1 MNPITSIRD
10 ARLLG
15 IPEKIIA
22 ALPASEGI
30 PGADEIRP
38 LILQRNECPDEE
50 VEAIDR
56 QIIEICLAIPLP
68 SASEWLEMGRQ
79 DYAGRSIQ
87 EHLRGVLHYA
97 GLTGGAAAEIIG
109 IDARTFR
116 RYIQPEDQ
124 QGHKPMP
131 YPAWFTLL
139 ACVRR
144 QS

>member
-1 MNPITSIRD
+1 MSVNPITSIRD
-10 ARLLG
+10 TRLLG

-22 ALPASEGI
+22 ALSASADI

-38 LILQRNECPDEE
+38 LLLRRNECPDDE
-50 VEAIDR
+50 VEAIDM
-56 QIIEICLAIPLP
+56 QIIEICLSLPFP
-68 SASEWLEMGRQ
+68 SAQDWLGMGRQ

-97 GLTGGAAAEIIG
+97 GLTGWAAAEIIG

-116 RYIQPEDQ
+116 RYIQPENQ

-139 ACVRR
+139 THVRK
-144 QS
+144 